1 MTVRFMLLHVSEIC
15 SFYSCV
21 IFHYR
26 NIPRFIFHSPVGR
39 HLGYLDKATRTFLV
53 QVFCV
58 RSHLTVSGMPV
69 FPVYEWGLLKETLPD
84 KALHLLWVSA

>member
-1 MTVRFMLLHVSEIC
+1 MFQKFALFIAVSYSIIEIYHDLFSILLLVGIW
-15 SFYSCV
+15 V
-21 IFHYR
+21 IW
-26 NIPRFIFHSPVGR
+26 N
-39 HLGYLDKATRTFLV
+39 KATRTFLV